1 MKSLKF
7 GNFESFNMCS
17 FSISLSLELDFP
29 MFASK
34 TKPFVSDVAVEH
46 NVLAGFLPV
55 NSVSL
60 ISAHSFVSG
69 VLGISDFVPSIPISI
84 LPFRISLEIFRF

>member
-1 MKSLKF
+1 
-7 GNFESFNMCS
+7 
-17 FSISLSLELDFP
+17 

-46 NVLAGFLPV
+46 NVLAAFLPV